1 MEREGR
7 QQGHPASF
15 EAGAQVLGDPELGRV
30 LYEQLRELALGF
42 MAAERRNHTL
52 QPTALVNEAYLR
64 LSELTDIRWR
74 DRTHFFAAAAGTIRR
89 VLIDHAKGHGCQK
102 RGNGQITVQLRAEP
116 ATDGRVEADIIDVHE
131 ALKKLEALDQ
141 ELARIVE
148 LRFFGGLTVDEVA
161 TMMELSPRAIAKKWA
176 LAKALLASWLSG
188 HSP

>member
-1 MEREGR
+1 MERENEHQENR
-7 QQGHPASF
+7 TPY
-15 EAGAQVLGDPELGRV
+15 EAGAQVLADPELGRV
-30 LYEQLRELALGF
+30 LYDQLRELAVAF

-52 QPTALVNEAYLR
+52 QPTALVNEAFLR

-89 VLIDHAKGHGCQK
+89 VLIDHAKRHRSQK
-102 RGNGQITVQLRAEP
+102 RGNGRLGVQLQAEP
-116 ATDGRVEADIIDVHE
+116 ATDGRIEADLIDIHD
-131 ALKKLEALDQ
+131 ALSRLEAENPQ
-141 ELARIVE
+141 LARIVE

-176 LAKALLASWLSG
+176 MAKALLASWLSG